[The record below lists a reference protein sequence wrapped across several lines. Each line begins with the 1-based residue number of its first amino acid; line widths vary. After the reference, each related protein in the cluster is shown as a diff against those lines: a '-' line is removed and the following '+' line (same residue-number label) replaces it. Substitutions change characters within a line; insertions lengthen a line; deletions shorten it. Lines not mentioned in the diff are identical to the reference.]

1 MSNSLDQKVKK
12 LYAARSKRE
21 AELHAIHKDI
31 LHCITNQS
39 RRVKVERLVT
49 KCNEAFMTVVDKNE
63 DLIAFAGKTEDP
75 SALVP
80 SLESYLEAMTTKNDK
95 ILTSARNYINSADDK
110 VSEFQELRAS
120 IRSRL
125 PSIMTSSKTSS
136 QRKHDYEI
144 AKMKRE
150 EIEKQ
155 TEAAIRLAKQKKQM
169 ELDELEENNRKRLAE
184 ATLQEF
190 ELLDAVSKGSQSETT
205 ASARSSMR
213 SGKAVQDWINT
224 SLALNFN
231 NERTS
236 VPDVMIDPPECPSH
250 NNGKTVEDQN
260 TEVSRHSIPK
270 NCRGNYILSNETLQQ
285 LDPYYTPPENFL
297 AAANT
302 QALYQAH
309 LRTQMDQTGQQGMA
323 LPSITNQVT
332 AYSHPPSVHAPGAS
346 SPPIQQP
353 IPPQTFAPQE
363 NQNIATEFFPNAQ
376 LQISQSNGP
385 ETSSLPK
392 NNSAP
397 RICSRQQINCAPREP
412 NATLP
417 PFPTANHPAPA
428 INVPLHP
435 SAPPSPNTQQHISET
450 AHHNSLPI
458 PDPVFAPNVTAPILH
473 APMINQPPVYNT
485 FQNNNNRVSKVI
497 RSVAPP
503 FLNMPNIPLGQNFVP
518 NMSHWRFPQ
527 HRPSIVNQDTTTVNS
542 LLPNVHTHIASS
554 RTYVPPRI
562 YHNSPPLIDMQSPL
576 GAQQENLIAT
586 TNVVP
591 GLATPVFQPT
601 YPYVG
606 STPLSW
612 SGPQVSA
619 PAPPIP
625 DNASLIREL
634 ADAITSKRNDPLP
647 EWKLAEFNG
656 DPLKWHE
663 WYGQFKSAIDSQPLT
678 DDVNLTYLKTLVT
691 GKAKIAIAEF
701 AYCGLMYKDALRT
714 LERKFGQPQ
723 AVVSAHLDKLSSFPP
738 LKKHNSDNIINYS
751 AAISSLVGVF
761 KSLSYDADLKS
772 ASLLNQAVQKL
783 PPNMKESWTL
793 FTVKKHWVKP
803 TLLDFNDWLKEKAEA
818 HDLMK
823 QSATKAKPEENITS
837 VTKTKTAS
845 KVFASNSQQRE
856 TKKQMPSASTNTY
869 FRCIVCK
876 GNHRL
881 WECRVF
887 KEKTPTQRAK
897 LVADNKLCF
906 RAYGTS
912 THSASALNQESAEQ
926 KGTIVRITHYC
937 MEQTGFSQQ
946 KVNKSKYHPVFC
958 QHRSK

>member
-21 AELHAIHKDI
+21 AELHAIHEDI

-110 VSEFQELRAS
+110 VSEFQEPRAS

-125 PSIMTSSKTSS
+125 PSLMTSSKTSS
-136 QRKHDYEI
+136 QRKHDYVI

-155 TEAAIRLAKQKKQM
+155 NEAAIRLAKQKKQM

-213 SGKAVQDWINT
+213 SEKAVQDWINT
-224 SLALNFN
+224 SLALSFH
-231 NERTS
+231 NEEKTS
-236 VPDVMIDPPECPSH
+236 EPQVMIDPPECPSH

-260 TEVSRHSIPK
+260 TEISRHYIPK

-309 LRTQMDQTGQQGMA
+309 LRAQMNQTGQQGTA
-323 LPSITNQVT
+323 LPSITNQGTVD
-332 AYSHPPSVHAPGAS
+332 SQPPSVHAPGAS
-346 SPPIQQP
+346 SAPIQQP
-353 IPPQTFAPQE
+353 IPQQTFAPQE
-363 NQNIATEFFPNAQ
+363 NQNITTEVFPNAQ
-376 LQISQSNGP
+376 LQISQSRGP
-385 ETSSLPK
+385 ETSSLPENK
-392 NNSAP
+392 SAQ
-397 RICSRQQINCAPREP
+397 RICPRQQINFVPRAP

-417 PFPTANHPAPA
+417 PFPTTNHPAPA

-435 SAPPSPNTQQHISET
+435 SAPPSPNIQQHNSEP
-450 AHHNSLPI
+450 AHPNVLPI
-458 PDPVFAPNVTAPILH
+458 PNPVFAPNLTAPIPQVTLD
-473 APMINQPPVYNT
+473 NQPLVKT
-485 FQNNNNRVSKVI
+485 FQINNNREHKVV

-503 FLNMPNIPLGQNFVP
+503 VPNMPNNPLGQNFVP

-527 HRPSIVNQDTTTVNS
+527 HRPSLFNQDTTTVNS
-542 LLPNVHTHIASS
+542 LPPNVHAHIAPSS
-554 RTYVPPRI
+554 TFVPPRI

-586 TNVVP
+586 ANVVP

-606 STPLSW
+606 PTPMSW

-656 DPLKWHE
+656 DTLKWHE

-678 DDVNLTYLKTLVT
+678 DDVKLTYLKTLVT

-738 LKKHNSDNIINYS
+738 LKMHNSDNIINYS

-772 ASLLNQAVQKL
+772 AFYL
-783 PPNMKESWTL
+783 
-793 FTVKKHWVKP
+793 
-803 TLLDFNDWLKEKAEA
+803 
-818 HDLMK
+818 
-823 QSATKAKPEENITS
+823 TKRYRS
-837 VTKTKTAS
+837 
-845 KVFASNSQQRE
+845 
-856 TKKQMPSASTNTY
+856 Y
-869 FRCIVCK
+869 
-876 GNHRL
+876 H
-881 WECRVF
+881 
-887 KEKTPTQRAK
+887 
-897 LVADNKLCF
+897 
-906 RAYGTS
+906 
-912 THSASALNQESAEQ
+912 
-926 KGTIVRITHYC
+926 
-937 MEQTGFSQQ
+937 QT
-946 KVNKSKYHPVFC
+946 
-958 QHRSK
+958 